1 MYGDGKS
8 DRLIV
13 AEKRANKDCGVPQ
26 LAEYVE
32 PSSLTKGNSFQ
43 QNKFRTQCRYGSIWT
58 TLNGHEA
65 RNRGHCQEI
74 VPTSHPQTCKVRWNG
89 YGRRSVCASTPEVG
103 AQCGSSARWDLRGG
117 RRVTGVPTATVQDG
131 RFRLWPLP
139 NGTRNPQRALAVQV
153 AAKLS
158 LFLVRGESCTER

>member
-103 AQCGSSARWDLRGG
+103 AQCGSSAR
-117 RRVTGVPTATVQDG
+117 
-131 RFRLWPLP
+131 
-139 NGTRNPQRALAVQV
+139 
-153 AAKLS
+153 
-158 LFLVRGESCTER
+158 

>member
-13 AEKRANKDCGVPQ
+13 AEKRSNKDCGAPW
-26 LAEYVE
+26 LAENVE
-32 PSSLTKGNSFQ
+32 PSGLTKGNSFQ
-43 QNKFRTQCRYGSIWT
+43 QNRFRTQCRYGSIWT

-89 YGRRSVCASTPEVG
+89 YGRHSVCASTPEVG
-103 AQCGSSARWDLRGG
+103 AQCGSSAPWQAGEDSHR
-117 RRVTGVPTATVQDG
+117 PM
-131 RFRLWPLP
+131 
-139 NGTRNPQRALAVQV
+139 RAGAIPIRDKTFLI
-153 AAKLS
+153 AKPM
-158 LFLVRGESCTER
+158 

>member
-117 RRVTGVPTATVQDG
+117 RRVTGVPTATAKPGGLPSLVWGQG
-131 RFRLWPLP
+131 SKPSPL
-139 NGTRNPQRALAVQV
+139 NL
-153 AAKLS
+153 
-158 LFLVRGESCTER
+158 ESSS

>member
-13 AEKRANKDCGVPQ
+13 AEKRANKDCGVPP

-65 RNRGHCQEI
+65 RNRGH
-74 VPTSHPQTCKVRWNG
+74 SHPWAG
-89 YGRRSVCASTPEVG
+89 GCA
-103 AQCGSSARWDLRGG
+103 AW
-117 RRVTGVPTATVQDG
+117 
-131 RFRLWPLP
+131 
-139 NGTRNPQRALAVQV
+139 
-153 AAKLS
+153 
-158 LFLVRGESCTER
+158 